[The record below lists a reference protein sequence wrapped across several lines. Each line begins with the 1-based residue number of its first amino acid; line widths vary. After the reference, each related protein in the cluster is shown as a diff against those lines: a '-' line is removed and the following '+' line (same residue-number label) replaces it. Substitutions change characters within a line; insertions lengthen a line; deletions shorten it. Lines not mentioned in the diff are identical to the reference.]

1 MRPVTPRGISDP
13 PPGYARVTW
22 WAGRVW
28 DLAGP
33 ARPFLKI
40 NYNFLNQRAGLKAG
54 GWDRPAEGRQGDQ
67 GANGSSEVRAD
78 RKPRSVYGSL
88 ATVNGSPGSR
98 PADRHCG
105 YPEVSP
111 LGKNPTGN
119 T

>member
-1 MRPVTPRGISDP
+1 M
-13 PPGYARVTW
+13 
-22 WAGRVW
+22 GRVW
-28 DLAGP
+28 DPVGP
-33 ARPFLKI
+33 AWPFLVI

-88 ATVNGSPGSR
+88 ATVNGPPGSR

-105 YPEVSP
+105 YPAVSP
-111 LGKNPTGN
+111 LGKTQPEKT
-119 T
+119 

>member
-1 MRPVTPRGISDP
+1 M
-13 PPGYARVTW
+13 
-22 WAGRVW
+22 
-28 DLAGP
+28 
-33 ARPFLKI
+33 
-40 NYNFLNQRAGLKAG
+40 NFVYERAGLKAG

-67 GANGSSEVRAD
+67 GANGSSEVRAG

-88 ATVNGSPGSR
+88 ATVNGPPGSR

-105 YPEVSP
+105 YPAVSP